1 MKRYIIAIIVVMVA
15 IGGIFVFKDK
25 YEEAIIETDIEQ
37 VYGPISVHE
46 MFKREMMRQ
55 EGVVDVDYY
64 VSETGT
70 SVYWI
75 TYEGGSS
82 SRTYYTKDM
91 EIMVVI

>member
-1 MKRYIIAIIVVMVA
+1 MKKIIVAIIIVMVA

-37 VYGPISVHE
+37 VYGPVSVHE
-46 MFKREMMRQ
+46 MFKREMMKQ

-64 VSETGT
+64 VSETGI
-70 SVYWI
+70 SVYWV

-82 SRTYYTKDM
+82 GRTYYTKDM
-91 EIMVVI
+91 EIMVVA